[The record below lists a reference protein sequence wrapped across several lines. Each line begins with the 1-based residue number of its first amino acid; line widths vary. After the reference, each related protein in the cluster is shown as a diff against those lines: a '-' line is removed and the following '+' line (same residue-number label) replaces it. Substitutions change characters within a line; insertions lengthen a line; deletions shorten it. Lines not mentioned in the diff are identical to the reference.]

1 VAGWAGVERAVIDGV
16 FRFSPSQAR
25 VVGDHAFDGLVGD
38 ASAST
43 IQARIREIDDQREM
57 LARAEGLSADQEVDR
72 RALLGHVQASGFAL
86 ADQRTPFT
94 EPLYYAGD
102 GSELDVSPYLKRQYA
117 PLGQRLASL
126 RKHLDGYAGYLE
138 AARDNL
144 EVSLPRPNLEIAI
157 EAAAGQ
163 AEYLEGEV
171 LAVARHDPATV
182 ARIDAAIA
190 QVRSFVR
197 FLESRRATAHALDPL
212 GADRFRQI
220 LALREMIELDLPVLE
235 RMIRDDVARN
245 TERADALAREI
256 APGQGISGALAVLE
270 QHHPTA
276 ASIVADV
283 SDMLESIRTFVL
295 ERGLLS
301 IPSEVRCLVKP
312 TPSYASYVSAAL
324 DSAGPLESTA
334 RESYYYVTVPTPA
347 WGAAKSEEWLRYL
360 NYSVLTNIS
369 IHEAYP
375 GHYVQALHERNASS
389 LTRRVFWVQSTGEG
403 YAHYCEQMMVEAG
416 FSADP
421 RFELAQKMDALL
433 RDCRAL
439 VALGLHC
446 QRMSMREAVEVFMQV
461 GHQSELPATR
471 EAMRG
476 AWDPLYLTYT
486 LGKLLIHE
494 LRHEQERRPGY
505 TLRSFHDAFLDCG
518 NLPIRLIREL
528 LG

>member
-1 VAGWAGVERAVIDGV
+1 MAGWAGTERAVIDGV
-16 FRFSPSQAR
+16 FRFAPSHAR
-25 VVGDHAFDGLVGD
+25 AVGDHAFDGLVGD

-43 IQARIREIDDQREM
+43 IQARIGEIDGQLQV
-57 LARAEGLSADQEVDR
+57 LARANGLNADQDVDR
-72 RALLGHVQASGFAL
+72 RALLAHLQASRFAL

-102 GSELDVSPYLKRQYA
+102 GSELDLSPYLKREYA
-117 PLGQRLASL
+117 PLDQRLASL
-126 RKHLDGYAGYLE
+126 RQHLDGYAGYLE

-157 EAAAGQ
+157 EAGVGQ

-171 LAVARHDPATV
+171 RAAARHDPATLG
-182 ARIDAAIA
+182 RIESAIG
-190 QVRSFVR
+190 QVRGFVQ

-212 GADRFRQI
+212 GADRFRRI

-245 TERADALAREI
+245 TERAEELAREI
-256 APGQGISGALAVLE
+256 APGQGISGALAGLE

-276 ASIVADV
+276 ASIVSDV
-283 SDMLESIRTFVL
+283 SGMLESIRSFVL

-301 IPSEVRCLVKP
+301 IPSEVRCIVKP
-312 TPSYASYVSAAL
+312 TPSYASYISAAL

-360 NYSVLTNIS
+360 NYAVLTNIS

-389 LTRRVFWVQSTGEG
+389 LTRRLFWVQSTGEG
-403 YAHYCEQMMVEAG
+403 YAHYCEQLMVEAG
-416 FSADP
+416 FSTDP
-421 RFELAQKMDALL
+421 RFELVQKMDALL

-446 QRMSMREAVEVFMQV
+446 QQMPMREAVEVFMRV
-461 GHQSELPATR
+461 GFQSELPATR
-471 EAMRG
+471 EATRG

-486 LGKLLIHE
+486 LGKLLIYE
-494 LRHEQERRPGY
+494 LRREHERRPGY
-505 TLRSFHDAFLDCG
+505 SLRSFHDAFLDCG
-518 NLPIRLIREL
+518 NLPIPLIREL

>member
-1 VAGWAGVERAVIDGV
+1 
-16 FRFSPSQAR
+16 
-25 VVGDHAFDGLVGD
+25 
-38 ASAST
+38 
-43 IQARIREIDDQREM
+43 M
-57 LARAEGLSADQEVDR
+57 LARADGLAADQDIDR
-72 RALLGHVQASGFAL
+72 RALLAHLQASRFAL

-102 GSELDVSPYLKRQYA
+102 GSELDVSPYLKRKYA
-117 PLGQRLASL
+117 PLDERLASL
-126 RKHLDGYAGYLE
+126 RKHLKGYPGYLE

-163 AEYLEGEV
+163 AEYLDGEV

-182 ARIDAAIA
+182 ARIEAASS
-190 QVRSFVR
+190 QVRGFVQ

-220 LALREMIELDLPVLE
+220 LALREMIEIDLPVLQ
-235 RMIRDDVARN
+235 RMIREDVAGN
-245 TERADALAREI
+245 TERAEALAREI
-256 APGQGISGALAVLE
+256 APGQGIAGALKVLE

-276 ASIVADV
+276 ASIVSDV
-283 SDMLESIRTFVL
+283 SAMLESIRSFVL
-295 ERGLLS
+295 EQGLLS

-312 TPSYASYVSAAL
+312 TPSYASYISAAL
-324 DSAGPLESTA
+324 DSAGPLESIA
-334 RESYYYVTVPTPA
+334 QESYYYVTVPTPA

-375 GHYVQALHERNASS
+375 GHYVQALHERNAAS

-421 RFELAQKMDALL
+421 RFELAQKIDALL

-446 QRMSMREAVEVFMQV
+446 QQMSMHEAVEVFMRV
-461 GHQSELPATR
+461 GHQNELPATR
-471 EAMRG
+471 EATRG

-486 LGKLLIHE
+486 LGKLLIYE
-494 LRHEQERRPGY
+494 LRRERERRPGF
-505 TLRSFHDAFLDCG
+505 TLRSFHDAFLDSG
-518 NLPIRLIREL
+518 NLPIPLIREV